1 MSEFGGFWKTH
12 RYRMRN
18 TVNMYFY
25 NNEVGRL
32 KSETKTNEKRK
43 NRKKNYRTRR
53 QTTADNDVCKKGE
66 KPQQKSAPHD
76 VDPIT
81 PLHHEEFTLPGWLAA
96 CEPPVKLAVL
106 IDTAPIT
113 T

>member
-43 NRKKNYRTRR
+43 NRKK
-53 QTTADNDVCKKGE
+53 TTGPGDKQPRIMTSAKKE
-66 KPQQKSAPHD
+66 KNHNKKVHRMTWIQL
-76 VDPIT
+76 
-81 PLHHEEFTLPGWLAA
+81 PLFTMKNSHCLAG
-96 CEPPVKLAVL
+96 
-106 IDTAPIT
+106 
-113 T
+113 